1 MFKGHI
7 GSLTFA
13 ALVITI
19 IKMLKEKAKKGSKGN
34 SCVALMRACCVC
46 LLAVLE
52 KFIKVMNRLAVII
65 MAFTGEDYITACKS
79 TGVIVYNNL
88 AVFAIITIIT
98 NFFYWSGML
107 TCIGIPTAIAGV
119 IVDNIDF
126 PQPALPVVL
135 VFLCSGL
142 ISNIFLTAFTET
154 LTSIFVFYCLDLQ
167 LQEYGLKI
175 VNHPSDIQILLE
187 HAFDDSEDY
196 RESFVEKT
204 KQARAGNVISTD
216 PLDNMAY

>member
-1 MFKGHI
+1 
-7 GSLTFA
+7 
-13 ALVITI
+13 
-19 IKMLKEKAKKGSKGN
+19 
-34 SCVALMRACCVC
+34 
-46 LLAVLE
+46 
-52 KFIKVMNRLAVII
+52 
-65 MAFTGEDYITACKS
+65 
-79 TGVIVYNNL
+79 
-88 AVFAIITIIT
+88 
-98 NFFYWSGML
+98 ML
-107 TCIGIPTAIAGV
+107 TCIGIPTAIAGI

-126 PQPALPVVL
+126 PEPALPVVL
-135 VFLCSGL
+135 VFLCSAL

-167 LQEYGLKI
+167 LQEYGIKI